1 MASTSGVHLSAKTD
15 APSTGAEGSGLG
27 AGVPSLRRLCMQ
39 LIGDARVDVDNV
51 LAALELGTAH
61 GIPAL
66 RNRAERFVRST
77 WKGVRAQHSEE
88 ALQEALGRDVFAAL
102 EREQADLDAA
112 VRKLKITGTVVDGP
126 ARDIAG
132 PVQMQPDASVQAQAV
147 RNADSKRVAPQ
158 STGGRFRFGGGG
170 EKCTRCAKTAYPAE
184 RVAVNDRIFHQACF
198 RCCTQTRKHARCRRQ
213 PCYCVDTCTCI
224 PRLGDVR

>member
-88 ALQEALGRDVFAAL
+88 ALQEALGRDVFAAF

-112 VRKLKITGTVVDGP
+112 VRKLKPNVSGEDVVLKII
-126 ARDIAG
+126 RKLLSKHCKRE
-132 PVQMQPDASVQAQAV
+132 SVTFAF
-147 RNADSKRVAPQ
+147 S
-158 STGGRFRFGGGG
+158 
-170 EKCTRCAKTAYPAE
+170 
-184 RVAVNDRIFHQACF
+184 
-198 RCCTQTRKHARCRRQ
+198 
-213 PCYCVDTCTCI
+213 
-224 PRLGDVR
+224 L